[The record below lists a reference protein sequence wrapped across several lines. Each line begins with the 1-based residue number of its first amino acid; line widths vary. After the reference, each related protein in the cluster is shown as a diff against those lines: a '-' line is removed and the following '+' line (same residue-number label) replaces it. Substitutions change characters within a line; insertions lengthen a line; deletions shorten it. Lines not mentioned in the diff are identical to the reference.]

1 MAKYTSALLVCGN
14 GDATRKGGGASIR
27 LPDYNIELR
36 HVEARFGIASTQTK
50 ATGGSAWFVDHGKK
64 KHMRSRGVKS
74 VVRPWG
80 EPGKPPRAADVAQA
94 LRDFNGRENV
104 TYVVIYGHWF
114 SSRRSDVSF
123 YAKAGKAV
131 APGPKLYEQTTRV
144 LSRELATGMT
154 GTKQRAVFL
163 GFPPIKNAKTGD
175 VCSHDSKWSR
185 AVQAGLAGFDAERH
199 GVFFLDMECP
209 LARLP
214 HSSYAYRSPGHR
226 HLPGGPDLANAILM
240 RFLGYVSK

>member
-1 MAKYTSALLVCGN
+1 MQAQAQVN
-14 GDATRKGGGASIR
+14 GSR
-27 LPDYNIELR
+27 LD
-36 HVEARFGIASTQTK
+36 GSSQTK
-50 ATGGSAWFVDHGKK
+50 ATGGGAWFVEKGKRK
-64 KHMRSRGVKS
+64 KMRNRGVKS
-74 VVRPWG
+74 QVFPWG
-80 EPGKPPRAADVAQA
+80 KPGAPPRAVDGVAEA
-94 LRDFNGRENV
+94 LRDFQGREDV

-144 LSRELATGMT
+144 LSRELANGMT
-154 GTKQRAVFL
+154 AKQRAVFL

-199 GVFFLDMECP
+199 GVFFLDLECP

-240 RFLGYVSK
+240 QFLARVNE

>member
-1 MAKYTSALLVCGN
+1 MCIFGMYIYMYR
-14 GDATRKGGGASIR
+14 DATRKGGGASIR
-27 LPDYNIELR
+27 LLEYNIELR
-36 HVEARFGIASTQTK
+36 HVDARFGVACSQTK
-50 ATGGSAWFVDHGKK
+50 ATGGAWFVDHGKK

-74 VVRPWG
+74 IVRPWG
-80 EPGKPPRAADVAQA
+80 EPGKPPQAVEGVVEA
-94 LRDFNGRENV
+94 LRDFKGREDV

-123 YAKAGKAV
+123 YSKAGKPI

-144 LSRELATGMT
+144 LSRELANGMT
-154 GTKQRAVFL
+154 GNKQRTVFL

-185 AVQAGLAGFDAERH
+185 AVQAALTGFDAERH
-199 GVFFLDMECP
+199 GVFFLDLECP

-226 HLPGGPDLANAILM
+226 HLPGGPDLANAILL
-240 RFLGYVSK
+240 RFLARVNE